1 MEVTLYCHQ
10 LVPGSDD
17 DMWFMETLEECQAEA
32 LESRERIMREDP
44 AADGGLAVYE
54 VVFRMPDVATIV
66 GVLNE
71 PESLLKKCLV
81 SKKLIAVVA
90 A

>member
-1 MEVTLYCHQ
+1 
-10 LVPGSDD
+10 
-17 DMWFMETLEECQAEA
+17 
-32 LESRERIMREDP
+32 
-44 AADGGLAVYE
+44 LAVYE

-71 PESLLKKCLV
+71 PERLLEKCLV
-81 SKKLIAVVA
+81 SKRLIAVVA